1 VLYPEP
7 ARLRPRQPIA
17 VAAAALRAFPP
28 PGEVTPPAID
38 LLNDLLLPALRAR
51 DNRTEQPRAEMTATK
66 ILCVMGSLLFSC
78 GALCLQRAGRLVVAD
93 PPPCDRGHIVRTV
106 KSYSQRKP
114 LHLDRE
120 NPYSGVRDMLRPDV
134 CRFLYLSTDERY

>member
-1 VLYPEP
+1 VLYLES
-7 ARLRPRQPIA
+7 AHLRPRQPIA

-51 DNRTEQPRAEMTATK
+51 DNRTDQPRAVMTATK

-78 GALCLQRAGRLVVAD
+78 GALCLQAGHLIVAD
-93 PPPCDRGHIVRTV
+93 LPPCDRGHIVCTV